1 MEDGHPAIRIVVFV
15 LLLAI
20 DALFSGSEAALGG
33 LNESKLEKKAGE
45 GNKKARRILKLVNT
59 PVSFLNAIELVVTS
73 VAMIVGA
80 YVGKILYILAEGA
93 GGRGFFEACPRFGT
107 AVFSVLATL
116 VLIYLVLVIGIV
128 VPKRVASKNSE
139 KWAFATINLVAF
151 CMVIVWPFTK
161 LVTLTSNIIVRLFG
175 IDPKASEESVTEEE
189 IIMMV
194 SEGHEQG
201 VLEANEAEMINNIFE
216 FNDKEVSD
224 IMTHRRKIVGVD
236 VDMDISEAASLMLKE
251 RFSRYP
257 VYEGDIENIIGILHL
272 KDLMRAIME
281 EDRTPENIREIM
293 RQPYYV
299 PDTQNIDSL
308 FKEMQ
313 QKKMHMAIVI
323 DEYGQTAGIVAMED
337 ILEEIVGN
345 IFDEYDVDESYIQPL
360 CEDSWIIRGIA
371 PLDEVGDVL
380 GVESLDEGEFDTLNG
395 LLVSRLEHIPS
406 DEEKAS
412 VETAGYRFEVLSV
425 KNNMI
430 QEVKVTNISKK
441 DSGMGLQE

>member
-1 MEDGHPAIRIVVFV
+1 MEDGHPAIRILVFV
-15 LLLAI
+15 ILLAI

-33 LNESKLEKKAGE
+33 LNESRLEKKAGE
-45 GNKKARRILKLVNT
+45 GSRKARRILKLVNA
-59 PVSFLNAIELVVTS
+59 PVGFLNAIELVVTS

-80 YVGKILYILAEGA
+80 YVGTSFYGLARLA
-93 GGRGFFEACPRFGT
+93 GSNGLFKTHPHLGYALLSV
-107 AVFSVLATL
+107 AVTL

-128 VPKRVASKNSE
+128 VPKRVASRHSE
-139 KWAFATINLVAF
+139 RWAFATIN
-151 CMVIVWPFTK
+151 MVSAVMTLVWPFTK
-161 LVTLTSNIIVRLFG
+161 LITLSSNVIVRLFG
-175 IDPKASEESVTEEE
+175 IDPKASADSVTEEE

-224 IMTHRRKIVGVD
+224 IMTHRKKIIGVD
-236 VDMDISEAASLMLKE
+236 VTMDIQQAAGMMLRE

-257 VYEGDIENIIGILHL
+257 VYEGDIENIVGILHL
-272 KDLMRAIME
+272 KDVMRVLMAPDQRE
-281 EDRTPENIREIM
+281 RTIREIM

-345 IFDEYDVDESYIQPL
+345 IFDEYDVDERYIQNIS
-360 CEDSWIIRGIA
+360 EDVWLIRGIA
-371 PLDEVGDVL
+371 PLDEVGDAL
-380 GVESLDEGEFDTLNG
+380 GVEDLDEGEFDTLNG
-395 LLVSRLEHIPS
+395 LLVSKLEHIPAE
-406 DEEKAS
+406 DERAT
-412 VETAGYRFEVLSV
+412 VETAGFKFEVLSV

-430 QEVKVTNISKK
+430 QEVRVTRLKVAPDMESA
-441 DSGMGLQE
+441 Q

>member
-15 LLLAI
+15 ILLAI

-33 LNESKLEKKAGE
+33 LNESRLEKKAGE
-45 GNKKARRILKLVNT
+45 GSRKAQRILKLVNA
-59 PVSFLNAIELVVTS
+59 PVGFLNAIELVVTS

-80 YVGKILYILAEGA
+80 YVGTSFYALARLA
-93 GGRGFFEACPRFGT
+93 GSNGLFKTHPHLGY
-107 AVFSVLATL
+107 AVLSVAVTL

-128 VPKRVASKNSE
+128 VPKRVASRHSE
-139 KWAFATINLVAF
+139 RWAFATIN
-151 CMVIVWPFTK
+151 MVSAVMTLVWPFTK
-161 LVTLTSNIIVRLFG
+161 LITLSSNVVVRLFG
-175 IDPKASEESVTEEE
+175 IDPKASEDSVTEEE

-224 IMTHRRKIVGVD
+224 IMTHRKKIIGVD
-236 VDMDISEAASLMLKE
+236 VTMDIQQAAGMMLRE

-257 VYEGDIENIIGILHL
+257 VYEGDIENIVGILHL
-272 KDLMRAIME
+272 KDVMRVLMEPDQRE
-281 EDRTPENIREIM
+281 RTIREIM

-345 IFDEYDVDESYIQPL
+345 IFDEYDVDERYIQNIS
-360 CEDSWIIRGIA
+360 EDTWLIRGIA
-371 PLDEVGDVL
+371 PLDEVGDAL
-380 GVESLDEGEFDTLNG
+380 GVEDLDEGEFDTLNG
-395 LLVSRLEHIPS
+395 LLVSKLEHIPAE
-406 DEEKAS
+406 DERAT
-412 VETAGYRFEVLSV
+412 VETAGFKFEVLSV

-430 QEVKVTNISKK
+430 QEVRVTR
-441 DSGMGLQE
+441 LQVDADMESAE

>member
-1 MEDGHPAIRIVVFV
+1 MEDGHPAIRIVVFI

-45 GNKKARRILKLVNT
+45 GHKKSRRILKLVNT
-59 PVSFLNAIELVVTS
+59 PVNFLNAIELVVTS

-80 YVGKILYILAEGA
+80 YVGKILYTLAEGA
-93 GGRGFFEACPRFGT
+93 GGRGLFQAYPRLGT
-107 AVFSVLATL
+107 AVFCVLATL

-139 KWAFATINLVAF
+139 KWAYATINLVAF

-161 LVTLTSNIIVRLFG
+161 LITLTSNVIVRLFG

-236 VDMDISEAASLMLKE
+236 VDLDIAQAASLMLKE

-257 VYEGDIENIIGILHL
+257 VYEGDIENIIGVLHL
-272 KDLMRAIME
+272 KDLMRAIMGE
-281 EDRTPENIREIM
+281 EQTPESIREIM

-360 CEDSWIIRGIA
+360 GEDGWLMRGIA

-380 GVESLDEGEFDTLNG
+380 GVADMDEGEFDTLNG

-406 DEEKAS
+406 EEEKAS
-412 VETAGYRFEVLSV
+412 VVASGFRFEVLSV

-430 QEVKVTNISKK
+430 QEVRVTRAEPESEA
-441 DSGMGLQE
+441 SEP